1 LITREALT
9 DDVQARLEQIRSHDW
24 KMLVNGELTAA
35 GSGAT
40 YATESPSTLEKIA
53 DVPEAGVD
61 DVDAIV
67 KAAVAGAEVWGALPV
82 QERAARVREM
92 AAVLAE
98 NEEELGFLDALDG
111 GNPVTAM
118 RGDVRMSVDLMQLYA
133 DWALELKGETIPA
146 SPDHIH
152 YTVRQPY
159 GVVVR
164 IVPYNHPL
172 MFAAARTAA
181 PLVAGN
187 AVIVKAPDQTPL
199 SALRLGELWKDL
211 VPAGVFSVVT
221 GRGSTSGDALVRHPD
236 VRRVAFIGSVP
247 TGQAIQKA
255 AAESGVKNVTLELG
269 GKNPMIAFADADVDR
284 VVEGAVRGM
293 NFHWTAGQ
301 SCGSNSRLLLHES
314 LVDAVVPRV
323 VELAEQVRMGS
334 PLDPET
340 QMGTMVSQAQFEKVN
355 AYIGYGIEQGAKLLT
370 GGGRPEGEEFADGYF
385 VAPTIFGDVTPDMR
399 IAQEEIFGPVL
410 SILTFRDEDEAVAI
424 ANGVD
429 FGLTASVWTNDLRTA
444 HRVAGRIEAGFVW
457 INDSS
462 KHFPGAPFGGFKNSG
477 VGREEGLEELLAFT
491 QTKTVNVNLV

>member
-1 LITREALT
+1 
-9 DDVQARLEQIRSHDW
+9 
-24 KMLVNGELTAA
+24 
-35 GSGAT
+35 
-40 YATESPSTLEKIA
+40 
-53 DVPEAGVD
+53 
-61 DVDAIV
+61 
-67 KAAVAGAEVWGALPV
+67 
-82 QERAARVREM
+82 
-92 AAVLAE
+92 
-98 NEEELGFLDALDG
+98 
-111 GNPVTAM
+111 
-118 RGDVRMSVDLMQLYA
+118 
-133 DWALELKGETIPA
+133 
-146 SPDHIH
+146 
-152 YTVRQPY
+152 
-159 GVVVR
+159 
-164 IVPYNHPL
+164 
-172 MFAAARTAA
+172 
-181 PLVAGN
+181 
-187 AVIVKAPDQTPL
+187 
-199 SALRLGELWKDL
+199 
-211 VPAGVFSVVT
+211 
-221 GRGSTSGDALVRHPD
+221 
-236 VRRVAFIGSVP
+236 
-247 TGQAIQKA
+247 
-255 AAESGVKNVTLELG
+255 
-269 GKNPMIAFADADVDR
+269 
-284 VVEGAVRGM
+284 VEGAVRGM

-340 QMGTMVSQAQFEKVN
+340 QMGTMVSKAQFEKVN
-355 AYIGYGIEQGAKLLT
+355 AYIGYGIEQGARLLT